1 VISVRT
7 KRDRIDIMRDILDN
21 VGKGRNTVSALMK
34 YVGLSALTL
43 RTYLTQMSE
52 KGLIAESDKG
62 YVLTEKGRRVL
73 ELLKEAT
80 SLESRLMYIMAEL
93 ARDIEEV

>member
-1 VISVRT
+1 
-7 KRDRIDIMRDILDN
+7 
-21 VGKGRNTVSALMK
+21 
-34 YVGLSALTL
+34 
-43 RTYLTQMSE
+43 MSE

-93 ARDIEEV
+93 AREIEEV